1 MKKIALSASLA
12 VGILALSACSSDDP
26 ETVVETK
33 AGNVSKEEF
42 YQELKDQNGETVLQQ
57 LVTKKVLE
65 GNYEV
70 EDDQVQK
77 ELDSLKEQYGD
88 QFEMVLQQSGFSDE
102 EEFKEVLRLNMLQE
116 KAVTEDVEVSDE
128 EIKQR
133 YENMKTDLVARH
145 ILVQD
150 EETAKEVKQKLD
162 DGGDFA
168 KLAKEYSTDTGSAE
182 NGGDLGTFGVGD
194 MVPEFEKAAYNLKVD
209 EISDPVK
216 TSNGWHIIQVTE
228 RKDAEEEVEPLEDIR
243 DQIRRDIASTK
254 VDDAAA
260 QKKMQQLMEDANID
274 VKVDQFKDLF
284 KTTTPEEQQTE
295 GSGNTD
301 QGSSDKGSSDEG
313 SSDKGSSD
321 EGSSDENSSKEQE
334 NSEK

>member
-33 AGNVSKEEF
+33 SGNVSKEEF

-150 EETAKEVKQKLD
+150 EETAKEVKQKLE

-168 KLAKEYSTDTGSAE
+168 ELAKEYSTDTASAE

-209 EISDPVK
+209 EISDPVQ

-254 VDDAAA
+254 VDDATA

-274 VKVDQFKDLF
+274 VKIDQFKDLF
-284 KTTTPEEQQTE
+284 ETTTPEEQQTE
-295 GSGNTD
+295 DSGNTEED
-301 QGSSDKGSSDEG
+301 SSDEG
-313 SSDKGSSD
+313 SNESSEENQDSSDGSS
-321 EGSSDENSSKEQE
+321 EESSEQ
-334 NSEK
+334 

>member
-12 VGILALSACSSDDP
+12 FGILALSACSSDDP
-26 ETVVETK
+26 ETVVETDS
-33 AGNVSKEEF
+33 GNVSKEEF

-57 LVTKKVLE
+57 LVMRKILE
-65 GNYEV
+65 GNYDV
-70 EDDQVQK
+70 KDDQVQE

-133 YENMKTDLVARH
+133 YENMQTDLVARH

-168 KLAKEYSTDTGSAE
+168 ELAKEYSTDTGSAE

-194 MVPEFEKAAYNLKVD
+194 MVPEFEKAAYNLEVD
-209 EISDPVK
+209 EISDPVQ

-243 DQIRRDIASTK
+243 NQIRRDIASTK

-260 QKKMQQLMEDANID
+260 QEKMQKLMEDANID
-274 VKVDQFKDLF
+274 VKIEDFKDLF
-284 KTTTPEEQQTE
+284 ETTTPEVEE
-295 GSGNTD
+295 PAEDSGN
-301 QGSSDKGSSDEG
+301 SDSEEGSSDEG
-313 SSDKGSSD
+313 SSEDQESS
-321 EGSSDENSSKEQE
+321 EE
-334 NSEK
+334 

>member
-26 ETVVETK
+26 ETVVETDS
-33 AGNVSKEEF
+33 GNVSKEEF

-57 LVTKKVLE
+57 LVMRKILE
-65 GNYEV
+65 GNYDV
-70 EDDQVQK
+70 KDDQVQE

-133 YENMKTDLVARH
+133 YENMQTDLVARH

-168 KLAKEYSTDTGSAE
+168 ELAKEYSTDTGSAE

-194 MVPEFEKAAYNLKVD
+194 MVPEFEKAAYNLEVD
-209 EISDPVK
+209 EISDPVQ

-260 QKKMQQLMEDANID
+260 QEKMQKLMEDANID
-274 VKVDQFKDLF
+274 VKIEDFKDLF
-284 KTTTPEEQQTE
+284 ETTTPEVEE
-295 GSGNTD
+295 PAEDSGN
-301 QGSSDKGSSDEG
+301 SDSEEG
-313 SSDKGSSD
+313 SSDDGSSED
-321 EGSSDENSSKEQE
+321 QESSEE
-334 NSEK
+334 

>member
-12 VGILALSACSSDDP
+12 FGILALSACSSDDP
-26 ETVVETK
+26 ETVAETDS
-33 AGNVSKEEF
+33 GNVSKEEF

-57 LVTKKVLE
+57 LVMRKILE
-65 GNYEV
+65 GNYDV
-70 EDDQVQK
+70 KDDQVQE

-133 YENMKTDLVARH
+133 YENMQTDLVARH

-168 KLAKEYSTDTGSAE
+168 ELAKEYSTDTGSAE

-194 MVPEFEKAAYNLKVD
+194 MVPEFEKAAYNLEVD
-209 EISDPVK
+209 EISDPVQ

-260 QKKMQQLMEDANID
+260 QEKMQKLMEDANID
-274 VKVDQFKDLF
+274 VKIEDFKDLF
-284 KTTTPEEQQTE
+284 ETTTPEVEE
-295 GSGNTD
+295 PAEDSGN
-301 QGSSDKGSSDEG
+301 SDSEEGSSDEG
-313 SSDKGSSD
+313 SSEDQESS
-321 EGSSDENSSKEQE
+321 EE
-334 NSEK
+334 

>member
-26 ETVVETK
+26 ETVVETDS
-33 AGNVSKEEF
+33 GNVSKEEF

-57 LVTKKVLE
+57 LVMRKILE
-65 GNYEV
+65 GNYDV
-70 EDDQVQK
+70 KDDQVQE

-133 YENMKTDLVARH
+133 YENMQTDLVARH

-168 KLAKEYSTDTGSAE
+168 ELAKEYSTDTGSAE

-194 MVPEFEKAAYNLKVD
+194 MVPEFEKAAYNLEVD
-209 EISDPVK
+209 EISDPVQ

-260 QKKMQQLMEDANID
+260 QEKMQKLMEDANID
-274 VKVDQFKDLF
+274 VKIEDFKDLF
-284 KTTTPEEQQTE
+284 ETTTPEVEE
-295 GSGNTD
+295 PAEDSGN
-301 QGSSDKGSSDEG
+301 SDSEEGSSDEG
-313 SSDKGSSD
+313 SSEDQESS
-321 EGSSDENSSKEQE
+321 EE
-334 NSEK
+334 